1 MSENETLEMLR
12 SLQNKVK
19 RLIEEYQVLVE
30 RIKVL
35 ETINSDLLEK
45 NQKYQKS
52 FDQMNNELKIQN
64 LTELLTQGKGKTE
77 VKALIDRM
85 VREIDK
91 CIGLINQPDLKE

>member
-35 ETINSDLLEK
+35 ETINADLLEK

>member
-1 MSENETLEMLR
+1 MPESETLDMLR
-12 SLQNKVK
+12 SL
-19 RLIEEYQVLVE
+19 
-30 RIKVL
+30 RIKVEHFVEQYQVMVEKMKVI
-35 ETINSDLLEK
+35 ETINSDLLKK
-45 NQKYQKS
+45 NQEFQKH
-52 FDQMNNELKIQN
+52 FEQMNNELKIQN

>member
-1 MSENETLEMLR
+1 MSENETLEMLL

>member
-1 MSENETLEMLR
+1 MSEKETLEMLR